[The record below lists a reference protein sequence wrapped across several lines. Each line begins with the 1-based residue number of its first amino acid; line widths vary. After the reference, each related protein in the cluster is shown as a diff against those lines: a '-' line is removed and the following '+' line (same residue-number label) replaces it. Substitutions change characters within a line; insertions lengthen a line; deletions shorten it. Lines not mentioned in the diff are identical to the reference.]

1 MAATLRIV
9 PQEEPVCGEATLKVG
24 APKPKPVSQK
34 PAIEDV
40 LVDIFGGYEEFLE
53 SIED

>member
-1 MAATLRIV
+1 MAASLLIA
-9 PQEEPVCGEATLKVG
+9 PQVDPVCEEKTLTVCASKE
-24 APKPKPVSQK
+24 KPVGHKQG
-34 PAIEDV
+34 IGDV